1 MKKVTLIITAILIAA
16 TTFAGGMKYQKKMGE
31 TLAGFSQVETV
42 ADYQDLANKFMMI
55 AQAEKNEWLPYYYH
69 AQCYIFMSFAEN
81 EKPEKKDEYLDVAET
96 SVAKMLEL
104 APGESEVYVM
114 QGLMYTARL
123 VVDPMSRGQKYSA
136 LSAQAVGKA
145 LGIEAENPRAQYMQ
159 IANEMGTAGFFGND
173 VSASCKKA
181 RVLFDEWDNYKLQS
195 RIHPRWGKSQLAD
208 IMKQCGGEGDK

>member
-16 TTFAGGMKYQKKMGE
+16 TTFAGGIKYQKKMGE

-42 ADYQDLANKFMMI
+42 ADYQALGNKFMMI

-69 AQCYIFMSFAEN
+69 AQCYILMSFAEG

-104 APGESEVYVM
+104 APGESEAYVM

-123 VVDPMSRGQKYSA
+123 LVDPMSRGQKYSP
-136 LSAQAVGKA
+136 LSAQAIGTA
-145 LGIEAENPRAQYMQ
+145 LGIEPENPRAQYMQ
-159 IANEMGTAGFFGND
+159 IANEMGSASFFGSD
-173 VSASCKKA
+173 VSAPCQKA
-181 RVLFDEWDNYKLQS
+181 TALYNSWDSYEPKS
-195 RIHPRWGKSQLAD
+195 RIHPRWGKSQLAG
-208 IMKQCGGEGDK
+208 IMKKCGGERN